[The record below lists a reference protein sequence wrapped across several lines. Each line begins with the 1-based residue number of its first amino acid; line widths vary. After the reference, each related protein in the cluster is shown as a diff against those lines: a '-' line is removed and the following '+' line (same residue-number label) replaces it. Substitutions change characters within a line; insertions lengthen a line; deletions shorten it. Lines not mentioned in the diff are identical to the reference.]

1 MDETKYL
8 VPDSLKEALSLVGQL
23 GGKARLIAGG
33 TDAMVKMKKGTDL
46 AEALVDLR
54 NLRELDFVRVG
65 QDGSLELGAAVSLRE
80 VERSV
85 TVLDKWKVLAL
96 AAGQMASPT
105 VRRRATIGGNICN
118 AAPSAD
124 FVPPLMVLGAHLKLS
139 SLDGERTIPLDEF
152 FLGPGRTALGQN
164 EILTSITVPPLTPRS
179 GAAYLKQKR
188 REGADIAL
196 AGVAA
201 CVQIAGHSAVPG
213 EAPLIQE
220 IRLALAAVGP
230 VPLRARAAE
239 GALRGTSA
247 SPDLLV
253 RAGEI
258 AAGECNPIDDVRASA
273 WYRRRLIATLTA
285 RAVGQAIEDALTGRR
300 P

>member
-1 MDETKYL
+1 M
-8 VPDSLKEALSLVGQL
+8 
-23 GGKARLIAGG
+23 
-33 TDAMVKMKKGTDL
+33 
-46 AEALVDLR
+46 
-54 NLRELDFVRVG
+54 
-65 QDGSLELGAAVSLRE
+65 
-80 VERSV
+80 
-85 TVLDKWKVLAL
+85 
-96 AAGQMASPT
+96 
-105 VRRRATIGGNICN
+105 
-118 AAPSAD
+118 
-124 FVPPLMVLGAHLKLS
+124 KLS